1 MSNFVDVNDVMC
13 NLEIRKSKTYTVI
26 KTLNEELKKQGFLTV
41 KGKVPKKYFQTKIY
55 FDID

>member
-13 NLEIRKSKTYTVI
+13 ILEIRKSKAYTVI